1 MDIIGRSYLSIASG
15 SQMVNTNLLTLAQ
28 PGMKQKL
35 EQIAQELEW
44 VERMDVTVTREE
56 DDEQESLKTPTTS
69 TVSSEKSIH
78 DDFQREMRL

>member
-1 MDIIGRSYLSIASG
+1 MDIIGRNYLSIASG
-15 SQMVNTNLLTLAQ
+15 SQMVNTNLFTIAQ

>member
-1 MDIIGRSYLSIASG
+1 MDIVGRNYLSIASG
-15 SQMVNTNLLTLAQ
+15 SQMVNTNLFTLAQ

-56 DDEQESLKTPTTS
+56 DDEQESLKTSTTS

>member
-1 MDIIGRSYLSIASG
+1 MDILGRSYLSIASG
-15 SQMVNTNLLTLAQ
+15 SQMVNTNLFTLAQ

-56 DDEQESLKTPTTS
+56 DDKQESLKTPTTS

>member
-1 MDIIGRSYLSIASG
+1 MDIIGGSYLSIASG
-15 SQMVNTNLLTLAQ
+15 SQMVNTNLFTLAQ

-56 DDEQESLKTPTTS
+56 DDKQESLKTPTTS

>member
-15 SQMVNTNLLTLAQ
+15 SQMVNTNLFTLAQ

-56 DDEQESLKTPTTS
+56 DDEQESLKMPTTS

>member
-15 SQMVNTNLLTLAQ
+15 SQMVNTNLFTLAQ

-56 DDEQESLKTPTTS
+56 DDKQESLKTPTTS

>member
-1 MDIIGRSYLSIASG
+1 MDTVGRNYLSIASG
-15 SQMVNTNLLTLAQ
+15 SQMVNTNLFTLAQ

-56 DDEQESLKTPTTS
+56 DDEQENLKTPTTS